1 MREEKDE
8 AQPSLM
14 KKIFF
19 IVTVL
24 VLRSGFL
31 SAQEKNLDYFIHQAL
46 GNSPLLKDYQNQ
58 VQINLIDSQR
68 IRATYQPQV
77 TGTSNNSYAPVINGY
92 GYDGAITN
100 GGQLSALVGVN
111 QALVS
116 KKYISAQFA
125 TLRLQNQGAE
135 NAARLSE
142 QDLTRTVIAQYI
154 TAYGDMQQL
163 KFAKEVNALLKKEEN
178 LLKALTETNV
188 YRQTDYLTFLVTRQQ
203 QELSVKQLS
212 IQLQND
218 YATLNYLSGIM
229 DTAAAALAEPLITL
243 QQLPEINQSIFFRKF
258 TIDSLQLGNSRSLID
273 FSYKPKVN
281 LFADAGYNSSFAYRA
296 YKNFGTS
303 FGLNLTVPIYD
314 GRQRK
319 LQYSK
324 ISIAEKT
331 RLGYRDFFK
340 AQYNQ
345 QVAQLLQQLKAT
357 SELIEEINHQ
367 IKYAE
372 GLINVNIKLLET
384 GDAKIADLVIAVN
397 NYMMAKNLLT
407 QNNVSRLQI
416 INQINYWNR

>member
-1 MREEKDE
+1 
-8 AQPSLM
+8 M
-14 KKIFF
+14 KKSFFTALVMIF
-19 IVTVL
+19 VCGSTM
-24 VLRSGFL
+24 G
-31 SAQEKNLDYFIHQAL
+31 QQKNLDYFIQQAL

-58 VQINLIDSQR
+58 VQINLADSQR
-68 IRATYQPQV
+68 IRAGYKPQV
-77 TGTSNNSYAPVINGY
+77 NGTSSNAYAPVIKGY

-116 KKYISAQFA
+116 RKNLNTQFEA
-125 TLRLQNQGAE
+125 LRLQNQGIE
-135 NAARLSE
+135 NTAKLSE
-142 QDLTRTVIAQYI
+142 QDLTRTIIAQYI
-154 TAYGDMQQL
+154 TAFGDMQQL
-163 KFAKEVNALLKKEEN
+163 RFAREVNALLKKEEN

-218 YATLNYLSGIM
+218 YATLNYLSGIV
-229 DTAAAALAEPLITL
+229 DTAEAALAEPVVTL
-243 QQLPEINQSIFFRKF
+243 KQLPEISQSVFFRKF
-258 TIDSLQLGNSRSLID
+258 TLDSLQLGNSRSLID
-273 FSYKPKVN
+273 FNYKPKVN
-281 LFADAGYNSSFAYRA
+281 LYADAGYNSTLAYQAYR
-296 YKNFGTS
+296 NFGTS
-303 FGLNLTVPIYD
+303 FGVNITVPIYD
-314 GRQRK
+314 GKQKK

-331 RLGYRDFFK
+331 RLGYKDFFT
-340 AQYNQ
+340 AQYSQ

-357 SELIEEINHQ
+357 GELIEEINHQ

-397 NYMMAKNLLT
+397 NYMTAKNLLT
-407 QNNVSRLQI
+407 QNNSSRLQI